1 MGSRRIREI
10 EEEIRELE
18 RKLLNS
24 NEMDK
29 EIIRRKINSLKEEL
43 RRLKRK
49 EEEEEDDDGDDL
61 LASVIG
67 LGIGS
72 IISSGDSGDSG
83 SSGFD
88 GFGGGDSGGGG
99 FGGGW

>member
-1 MGSRRIREI
+1 MDSRRIREI

-18 RKLLNS
+18 GKLLNCH
-24 NEMDK
+24 EMDK
-29 EIIRRKINSLKEEL
+29 EIIRRKINNLKDKL
-43 RRLKRK
+43 RRLKR

-61 LASVIG
+61 LTSVIG

-72 IISSGDSGDSG
+72 IISSADSGG
-83 SSGFD
+83 SGFD

-99 FGGGW
+99 FGGDW